1 MRRLGAAVIGNIWE
15 YEGGS
20 ASRRSLGCA
29 VALLVVAVLAS
40 GTILSMS
47 EGMPSVPAISMVE
60 ISEMAD
66 SGPVTLNGTVA
77 VAVFGTGGSTYAVV
91 AAAHEDGVQIID
103 VTDPSNPVG
112 TGSITD
118 GAGTAL
124 DGASAVAVFGTGGGT
139 YAMVAS
145 YREGVQI
152 INVTDPSNP
161 VAAAG
166 RLLCS

>member
-1 MRRLGAAVIGNIWE
+1 MRRLDAVVIGNIRE
-15 YEGGS
+15 YAGGS

-29 VALLVVAVLAS
+29 VALLAVAVLAS
-40 GTILSMS
+40 ATILSVS
-47 EGMPSVPAISMVE
+47 EGMPSVPALSMVE

-66 SGPVTLNGTVA
+66 SGPVILDGA
-77 VAVFGTGGSTYAVV
+77 VAVFGTGGGTYAVV
-91 AAAHEDGVQIID
+91 AAVVDGGIQIIN

-139 YAMVAS
+139 YAVVAS
-145 YREGVQI
+145 YREGIQI